1 MLGPIVLFASEL
13 PPGKAPLAEETA
25 AARDGRS
32 KIRILVVDDEVL
44 IAETIAEILNQ
55 NGFEAYTA
63 TSAED
68 AIHVAM
74 RTVPDIV
81 LSDVVMPRMS
91 GVELGIEIR
100 KELPGT
106 RVLLIS
112 GQSSTSDLLR
122 RGAESGH
129 SFELV
134 PKPIHPEDL
143 IARLTDVKHRGR

>member
-1 MLGPIVLFASEL
+1 MLDPVVLLAGEL
-13 PPGKAPLAEETA
+13 PRGNPPFENKSPDLS
-25 AARDGRS
+25 DGRS
-32 KIRILVVDDEVL
+32 RMRVLVVDDEIL

-55 NGFEAYTA
+55 NGFEAHTA
-63 TSAED
+63 TSGDE
-68 AIHVAM
+68 AILLAM
-74 RTVPDIV
+74 RTCPDVV

-100 KELPGT
+100 KELPAT

-129 SFELV
+129 SFELL
-134 PKPIHPEDL
+134 PKPIHPEEL
-143 IARLTDVKHRGR
+143 IARLKSLPR